1 MNPETITQ
9 YINAATSVLGGVD
22 DVVRAFK
29 DMPRRKSFR
38 DSLNQQRSAGIPA
51 DGTPTDGFFDYRYL
65 LENED
70 ILYPLGKDFSTKAQ
84 AVQDDPSVGI
94 QPDMYIFDDKRGF
107 KGVVPTKVAE
117 MEGYKIRV
125 GADGRTIVG
134 YQTPEGRE
142 VLYTK

>member
-29 DMPRRKSFR
+29 DMPRRQSFR
-38 DSLNQQRSAGIPA
+38 DSLNQQRSAGTSA
-51 DGTPTDGFFDYRYL
+51 TSPTDNIYDYRFL

-70 ILYPLGKDFSTKAQ
+70 VLYPLGKDFSTKAK

-94 QPDMYIFDDKRGF
+94 QPDMYIFDEKRGF
-107 KGVVPTKVAE
+107 KGAVPTRVAE
-117 MEGYKIRV
+117 MAGYKLRV
-125 GADGRTIVG
+125 GEDGRTIVG